1 MILLIDNY
9 DSFTYNL
16 YQAIGQL
23 YEDIT
28 VIRND
33 KLTIEQI
40 QNMQP
45 EAIIISPGPGYP
57 KDAGISVAVIEKF
70 SGTIPILGVCLGHQ
84 SIAQAF
90 GGDVIHA
97 KQLMHGKASTITVNN
112 QCPVFKHL
120 SDDITVARYH
130 SLIVDENT
138 LPSCLEITARDD
150 TKQIMAIAHT
160 SHPTYGVQF
169 HPESILTKDGMQIIE
184 NFLYYVAKVKITP
197 LHTEKNLLPPAQRNA
212 LKPYI
217 FKIIEGTDLTEAEA
231 YDAMDCIMNGGA
243 TDAQIGSFTTA
254 LRMKGETISEL
265 TGFAKVMRQKAAT
278 IENGTDAIDIVG
290 TGGDMANTF
299 NISTASCFTVA
310 GAGFPVVKHGNY
322 GATSVS
328 GASNVME
335 QHGVKFTSN
344 VDQLRRSMEK
354 CNLAYLHAP
363 LFNPALKAVAPVRK
377 GLAVRTFFNMLGPLV
392 NPVLPAYQLL
402 GVYNL
407 PLLRL
412 YTYTYQESKTK
423 FAVVHSLDGYDEIS
437 LTNEF
442 KVATSDH
449 EKIYAPESL
458 GFSRYK
464 ETDLDGGQTPEDAA
478 KIFDQIMNNTATEA
492 QKNVVVVNSAFAI
505 HVICPEK
512 TIEECIAL
520 SKESLESGRALA
532 TLKKFIEL
540 NS

>member
-1 MILLIDNY
+1 MKQILYKLFEHQYLGRDEARTILQNIAQGK
-9 DSFTYNL
+9 YNDVQVASL
-16 YQAIGQL
+16 
-23 YEDIT
+23 IT
-28 VIRND
+28 VFLMRN
-33 KLTIEQI
+33 
-40 QNMQP
+40 
-45 EAIIISPGPGYP
+45 
-57 KDAGISVAVIEKF
+57 ISVEELCGFRDALLEMR
-70 SGTIPILGVCLGHQ
+70 IPV
-84 SIAQAF
+84 
-90 GGDVIHA
+90 D
-97 KQLMHGKASTITVNN
+97 
-112 QCPVFKHL
+112 L
-120 SDDITVARYH
+120 S
-130 SLIVDENT
+130 E
-138 LPSCLEITARDD
+138 
-150 TKQIMAIAHT
+150 
-160 SHPTYGVQF
+160 
-169 HPESILTKDGMQIIE
+169 
-184 NFLYYVAKVKITP
+184 
-197 LHTEKNLLPPAQRNA
+197 
-212 LKPYI
+212 
-217 FKIIEGTDLTEAEA
+217 
-231 YDAMDCIMNGGA
+231 
-243 TDAQIGSFTTA
+243 
-254 LRMKGETISEL
+254 
-265 TGFAKVMRQKAAT
+265 FAP
-278 IENGTDAIDIVG
+278 IDIVG
-290 TGGDMANTF
+290 TGGDGKNTF

-377 GLAVRTFFNMLGPLV
+377 GSAVRTFFNMLGPLV